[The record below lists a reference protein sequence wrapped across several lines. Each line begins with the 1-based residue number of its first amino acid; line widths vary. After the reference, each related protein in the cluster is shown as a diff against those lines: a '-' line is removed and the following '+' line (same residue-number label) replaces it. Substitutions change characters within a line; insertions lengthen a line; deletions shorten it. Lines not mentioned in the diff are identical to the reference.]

1 MIIEDQPYLKSTLPR
16 DRYLHIVSAAL
27 SAGNNRFARE
37 AVLNWLATYPG
48 DMLAGL
54 YYAQAL
60 VGENHTTQAFP
71 ILEGLC
77 LADPEFVDAA
87 KTLMRAVDTLP
98 ESVLS
103 GSLAT
108 RGEPGVRGRTTRFLT
123 PIKTMR
129 TYWFALTGTCNDRL
143 TLVPWGEDLWNARQ
157 ATEQGDYKLAEALI
171 EEALDQGAD
180 HPLVCIYHLQLLS
193 RKSEIPLEVKSRI
206 AHSYHQRW
214 PDCLACMLWLADWSM
229 KGGDSGQAVA
239 WLHQAAARDI
249 GGQVSSR
256 LWGEEHPYQSL
267 WPERLELPLN
277 MPIPAE
283 VATVLG
289 WNRLPPGIQ
298 LPSSV
303 PDEKD
308 NVSNEESV
316 PLQGLEEAISP
327 ENPSSSVN
335 TGEEDLM
342 GTGQT
347 LQPVD
352 SGSDGLEDA
361 HEENWVP
368 PEWALEADSKQPD
381 EPSTGIGAQ
390 RGAEAASK
398 LYEIEEDLQL
408 RTSRTA
414 APATSRIIDRDL
426 NQVSEELGHL
436 AARLKLPGLTHLDGR
451 YPVYVVLTVRS
462 KLQAIYGFRAA
473 AILESEM
480 NMLVQAVRD
489 RRGWGAMLFF
499 ADDPVHARSLEIKP
513 ARLDDPWE
521 LKLALA
527 DLDAA
532 LEKRGQRIGAVL
544 IVGGSEV
551 VPFHHLPNPVDDQD
565 VDVPSDN
572 PYATRNENYFI
583 PEWPVGRLPGGA
595 GEDAR
600 LLVNALRHIRL
611 QHAAAPNTGKNA
623 RRAPWFKRCVQVLHG
638 FLSTLTHGRVHNFG
652 YSAAVWQKMAAL
664 VFSPIGKANKLH
676 ISPPLGVYGST
687 TDGSPMNGS
696 PMNGTSNNPIT
707 QASEGIPSLLGRLG
721 YFNLH
726 GVVDAAEWFGQR
738 DLLDLS
744 QGPDFPVALRPQ
756 DIGAYLKSGEEGL
769 SLRESPLPRSPLQG
783 IPQIV
788 FTEACYGLH
797 IQGRKMDEAISLK
810 FLEAG
815 SLAVAGS
822 TCMTYGSIAE
832 PLTAADLLGHAF
844 WTFLKQ
850 GMTAGEALRHAK
862 IYLAG
867 EMDRRQGYL
876 DGEDQKTLISFILY
890 GDPLAQS
897 MANGRAPKSIR
908 YLDQPLGN
916 LKTVCDRVLTPS
928 SPMPVPK
935 DVLTSVRKVVAQY
948 LPGMSDAQLA
958 FSQEREQCNGKEH
971 TCPTSQLEV
980 KQEKSPRDHKVSRR
994 LVLLSK
1000 HVTRSEGV
1008 HPQYAR
1014 LTLDDQGKLVKLV
1027 VSR

>member
-1 MIIEDQPYLKSTLPR
+1 MINEDLPYVKSTLPR
-16 DRYLHIVSAAL
+16 DRYLRIVSAAL
-27 SAGNNRFARE
+27 SAGNHRFARE
-37 AVLNWLATYPG
+37 VVLSWLATYPG

-60 VGENHTTQAFP
+60 VGENRTIQALP
-71 ILEGLC
+71 VLEGLC
-77 LADPEFVDAA
+77 LADPEFVAA
-87 KTLMRAVDTLP
+87 AETLLRVVDMLP
-98 ESVLS
+98 EATLS
-103 GSLAT
+103 GSPVGV
-108 RGEPGVRGRTTRFLT
+108 GESGNRGRTPRFLT
-123 PIKTMR
+123 PVKTMH
-129 TYWFALTGTCNDRL
+129 TYWFALTGTCKGHP
-143 TLVPWGEDLWNARQ
+143 TLAPWGEVLWNARQ
-157 ATEQGDYKLAEALI
+157 ATEQGDLKLAEALI
-171 EEALDQGAD
+171 EETSNQDVD
-180 HPLVCIYHLQLLS
+180 HPLACVCHLQLLS
-193 RKSEIPLEVKSRI
+193 RKPEISLDVKSQI
-206 AHSYHQRW
+206 ARSYHQRW
-214 PDCLACMLWLADWSM
+214 PDCLASMLWLADWSM
-229 KGGDSGQAVA
+229 EGGDSGQAVA

-256 LWGEEHPYQSL
+256 LWGEKHPYRSL

-283 VATVLG
+283 VAAVLG
-289 WNRLPPGIQ
+289 WNRLAPGIQ
-298 LPSSV
+298 LPSPASTEINGSAIQGSV
-303 PDEKD
+303 
-308 NVSNEESV
+308 SLRRAEES
-316 PLQGLEEAISP
+316 LSIES
-327 ENPSSSVN
+327 PSSAIP
-335 TGEEDLM
+335 TGEGKTLESA
-342 GTGQT
+342 QT
-347 LQPVD
+347 LRPVD
-352 SGSDGLEDA
+352 SVGDDLENPQ
-361 HEENWVP
+361 ENQWDTHTNQWVAP
-368 PEWALEADSKQPD
+368 KWALEPDSTQPD
-381 EPSTGIGAQ
+381 EPLTGVGVQDDTGDA
-390 RGAEAASK
+390 RK
-398 LYEIEEDLQL
+398 LDEVEVALKPQ
-408 RTSRTA
+408 TSRSET
-414 APATSRIIDRDL
+414 PGLSRIIDRDL
-426 NQVSEELGHL
+426 ELVGEELGNL
-436 AARLKLPGLTHLDGR
+436 ATRLKLSGLIHLDGR

-480 NMLVQAVRD
+480 NLLVQAVRD

-499 ADDPVHARSLEIKP
+499 ADDPVHARTLEIKP

-544 IVGGSEV
+544 IVGGPEV

-572 PYATRNENYFI
+572 PYATRTENYFV

-595 GEDAR
+595 GEDAG
-600 LLVNALRHIRL
+600 LLVSALRHIRL
-611 QHAAAPNTGKNA
+611 QHAAAPNSGKNTL
-623 RRAPWFKRCVQVLHG
+623 RTPWFKQCIQLLKG
-638 FLSTLTHGRVHNFG
+638 FFSIFTHGRVHNIG

-664 VFSPIGKANKLH
+664 VFSPIGNANKLH
-676 ISPPLGVYGST
+676 ISPPLGIYGLP
-687 TDGSPMNGS
+687 TDGM
-696 PMNGTSNNPIT
+696 TNNPDA
-707 QASEGIPSLLGRLG
+707 QAGEGIPSLVGRLG

-726 GVVDAAEWFGQR
+726 GMVDAAEWFGQR

-744 QGPDFPVALRPQ
+744 HGPDFPVALRPQ
-756 DIGAYLKSGEEGL
+756 DIGANLKSDEEGL
-769 SLRESPLPRSPLQG
+769 TLRESRKSRLHLQE

-797 IQGRKMDEAISLK
+797 VQGRKLDEAISLK

-822 TCMTYGSIAE
+822 TCMAYGSIAE
-832 PLTAADLLGHAF
+832 PLTAADLLGHAY

-876 DGEDQKTLISFILY
+876 DGEDQKTLISFVLY
-890 GDPLAQS
+890 GDPLAQPV
-897 MANGRAPKSIR
+897 ANGRAPKSIR
-908 YLDQPLGN
+908 YLDQPLGD
-916 LKTVCDRVLTPS
+916 LKTVCDRVLTPG

-935 DVLTSVRKVVAQY
+935 DVLASVKNVVAQY

-971 TCPTSQLEV
+971 ACPTSQLEG
-980 KQEKSPRDHKVSRR
+980 KQEKSPSDRKVSRR

-1014 LTLDDQGKLVKLV
+1014 LTLDEKGKLVKLV